1 MSKWRTTMSV
11 KEDRIRQRAY
21 EIWEREGRP
30 DGEDMRH
37 WLQAFQE
44 IAASADADSQP
55 AGKSRAKKTT
65 SADKPVK
72 PKVASRSKG
81 GAQSV
86 PTTIPPPKAGKP
98 VAGLTKH

>member
-1 MSKWRTTMSV
+1 MSV